1 MQVLPVD
8 NGDLENAN
16 QLRPGSTESSQST
29 KVSRADGG
37 RDAWLFLAAC
47 FVFEALVWG
56 FPFSFGVF
64 QSYYST
70 HAPFSHNDYGIA
82 AIGTCS
88 TGVMYLFAPVSLYIL
103 EAWPAIRRVS
113 SIVGLIIAAGALVA
127 SSFSTQVWHLII
139 TQGVMYAIGG
149 SLLYSPTMFYLDEWF
164 VEKKGLAFG
173 VMWAGVGASGLV
185 FPFTLKALLDRC
197 DFANTLR
204 IWAILLFF
212 LCTPLIYFIKPRL
225 SATSP
230 PTPRKKPSYAFLLKP
245 TYLIL
250 QASNIFESLGFFLP
264 AIYLPTYATFLHLSP
279 QIGTLLLALLNLF
292 SVVGAV
298 LLGHLCDKMHVSHV
312 IAISTFG
319 STFSVFLFWGPA
331 KEVARLIVFAMVYGA
346 FAGGYSALWAGMMK
360 EVQKVKGCEEVG
372 MGVLMGAFAAGR
384 GIGAVAS
391 GPLSEILLNMPIGGV
406 AGFNS
411 EYGTLIVFTGASAFA
426 GGVGWF
432 VTRKMRGHVHSDGD
446 GGSVSDTST

>member
-1 MQVLPVD
+1 
-8 NGDLENAN
+8 
-16 QLRPGSTESSQST
+16 
-29 KVSRADGG
+29 
-37 RDAWLFLAAC
+37 
-47 FVFEALVWG
+47 
-56 FPFSFGVF
+56 
-64 QSYYST
+64 
-70 HAPFSHNDYGIA
+70 
-82 AIGTCS
+82 
-88 TGVMYLFAPVSLYIL
+88 
-103 EAWPAIRRVS
+103 
-113 SIVGLIIAAGALVA
+113 
-127 SSFSTQVWHLII
+127 
-139 TQGVMYAIGG
+139 
-149 SLLYSPTMFYLDEWF
+149 
-164 VEKKGLAFG
+164 
-173 VMWAGVGASGLV
+173 
-185 FPFTLKALLDRC
+185 
-197 DFANTLR
+197 
-204 IWAILLFF
+204 
-212 LCTPLIYFIKPRL
+212 
-225 SATSP
+225 
-230 PTPRKKPSYAFLLKP
+230 
-245 TYLIL
+245 
-250 QASNIFESLGFFLP
+250 
-264 AIYLPTYATFLHLSP
+264 
-279 QIGTLLLALLNLF
+279 
-292 SVVGAV
+292 
-298 LLGHLCDKMHVSHV
+298 MHVSHV